1 MSDRVDSGQV
11 DSGQVDS
18 GQVDSG
24 QADSGRAELYQQVIL
39 EHNRKPRN
47 YGPLCDA
54 TNSAEGDN
62 PLCGDRFTIDL
73 RLDEDGKVAAIGFY
87 GAGCAIS
94 KASASLM
101 TETVTG
107 MSADEVT
114 ALFERFHDLV
124 RGRLDSTRHSELG
137 KLQVF
142 SGIWEYPARVKC
154 AILSWHALSSALAG
168 GGAVTT
174 ES

>member
-1 MSDRVDSGQV
+1 MSDS
-11 DSGQVDS
+11 
-18 GQVDSG
+18 
-24 QADSGRAELYQQVIL
+24 AELYQQVIL
-39 EHNRKPRN
+39 EHNRSPRN
-47 YGPLCDA
+47 YGPLSGA
-54 TNSAEGDN
+54 THRAEGDN
-62 PLCGDRFTIDL
+62 PLCGDRYTIEL
-73 RLDEDGKVAAIGFY
+73 RVGDDDTVAAIGFY

-107 MSADEVT
+107 MSAACVNE
-114 ALFERFHDLV
+114 LFERFHDLV
-124 RGRLDSTRHSELG
+124 RGRLEPGDQAELG

-168 GGAVTT
+168 GGGVTT

>member
-1 MSDRVDSGQV
+1 MSDS
-11 DSGQVDS
+11 
-18 GQVDSG
+18 
-24 QADSGRAELYQQVIL
+24 AESGRAELYQQVIL
-39 EHNRKPRN
+39 EHNRSPHN
-47 YGPLCDA
+47 YGPLAGA
-54 TNSAEGDN
+54 THSAEGDN
-62 PLCGDRFTIDL
+62 PLCGDRYTIDL
-73 RLDEDGKVAAIGFY
+73 RLDDDGTLAAIGFY

-107 MSADEVT
+107 MGAAEVN

-124 RGRLDSTRHSELG
+124 RGRLDSGRHAELG

-154 AILSWHALSSALAG
+154 AILSWHALSRALAG
-168 GGAVTT
+168 GGVVTT
-174 ES
+174 ET

>member
-1 MSDRVDSGQV
+1 MSDRVDSVQA
-11 DSGQVDS
+11 
-18 GQVDSG
+18 DSG

-39 EHNRKPRN
+39 EHNRNPRN
-47 YGPLCDA
+47 YGPLGDA

-73 RLDEDGKVAAIGFY
+73 RVDDDGKVAAIGFY

>member
-1 MSDRVDSGQV
+1 MSDS
-11 DSGQVDS
+11 
-18 GQVDSG
+18 
-24 QADSGRAELYQQVIL
+24 AELYQQVIL
-39 EHNRKPRN
+39 EHNRSPRN
-47 YGPLCDA
+47 YGPLAEA
-54 TNSAEGDN
+54 THNAEGDN

-73 RLDEDGKVAAIGFY
+73 RVGGDGKVAAVGFY

-107 MSADEVT
+107 MSAAEVND
-114 ALFERFHDLV
+114 LFERFHDLV
-124 RGRLDSTRHSELG
+124 RGRLDPARHAELG

-154 AILSWHALSSALAG
+154 AILSWHALCSALSG

>member
-1 MSDRVDSGQV
+1 MSDSADSGRA
-11 DSGQVDS
+11 DSGR
-18 GQVDSG
+18 
-24 QADSGRAELYQQVIL
+24 ADSGRAELYQQVIL
-39 EHNRKPRN
+39 EHNRSPRN
-47 YGPLCDA
+47 YGPLGDA
-54 TNSAEGDN
+54 TYSAEGDN
-62 PLCGDRFTIDL
+62 PLCGDRYTIDL

-107 MSADEVT
+107 MGADEVT
-114 ALFERFHDLV
+114 ALFEHFHDLV
-124 RGRLDSTRHSELG
+124 RGRLDPSRHAELG

-174 ES
+174 ET

>member
-1 MSDRVDSGQV
+1 MSDS
-11 DSGQVDS
+11 
-18 GQVDSG
+18 
-24 QADSGRAELYQQVIL
+24 ANSGRAELYQQVIL
-39 EHNRKPRN
+39 EHNRNPRN
-47 YGPLCDA
+47 YGPLGDA

-62 PLCGDRFTIDL
+62 PLCGDRYTIDL
-73 RLDEDGKVAAIGFY
+73 RLDDDGTVASIGFY

-114 ALFERFHDLV
+114 ALYERFHDLV
-124 RGRLDSTRHSELG
+124 RVRLDPSRHAELG

-154 AILSWHALSSALAG
+154 AILSWHALSSALVG
-168 GGAVTT
+168 GGVVTT

>member
-1 MSDRVDSGQV
+1 MSDRAESN
-11 DSGQVDS
+11 S
-18 GQVDSG
+18 
-24 QADSGRAELYQQVIL
+24 AELYQQVIL
-39 EHNRKPRN
+39 EHNRRPRN
-47 YGPLCDA
+47 YGPLGDA
-54 TNSAEGDN
+54 THSAEGDN
-62 PLCGDRFTIDL
+62 PLCGDRYTIDL
-73 RLDEDGKVAAIGFY
+73 RLDDDGTLAAIGFY

-107 MSADEVT
+107 MSAAEVN

-124 RGRLDSTRHSELG
+124 RGRLDAGRHTELG

-168 GGAVTT
+168 GGVVTT
-174 ES
+174 ET